1 MNVFVVH
8 LAYTSSKK
16 CKFHINHV
24 NQNVKFPIYNSSR
37 ILTFFL
43 SSKLRKCCSAAP
55 TLFGFLLWLFRWD
68 FGCCC
73 FFLLFT
79 LFWTLVFSALN
90 FCMHV
95 SALTLKFFLS
105 LWRLYLFF
113 YLFIVVSARY
123 CCFLLRFIQNSHTH
137 STVFLLLYYVAEEE
151 AIFAKQQAI
160 IIKTIKRR

>member
-1 MNVFVVH
+1 MLNF
-8 LAYTSSKK
+8 
-16 CKFHINHV
+16 
-24 NQNVKFPIYNSSR
+24 
-37 ILTFFL
+37 
-43 SSKLRKCCSAAP
+43 
-55 TLFGFLLWLFRWD
+55 
-68 FGCCC
+68 
-73 FFLLFT
+73 LFT
-79 LFWTLVFSALN
+79 ILRESWLSFYLLSWESAVQQLQHCLDFSFDSFAGILAAAVFFIIYFILNVRFFSALN

>member
-1 MNVFVVH
+1 LDFSFDSFAGILAAAVFFIIYFILNVRF
-8 LAYTSSKK
+8 
-16 CKFHINHV
+16 
-24 NQNVKFPIYNSSR
+24 
-37 ILTFFL
+37 
-43 SSKLRKCCSAAP
+43 
-55 TLFGFLLWLFRWD
+55 
-68 FGCCC
+68 
-73 FFLLFT
+73 
-79 LFWTLVFSALN
+79 FSALN

-113 YLFIVVSARY
+113 YLLIVVSARY